1 MQAALSL
8 AAARRGP
15 SLGILIA
22 AALSVLVSAGGINLL
37 ARLGGHITGIWISN
51 AVLLCF
57 LLKQPSRDWPKI
69 LLAGL
74 VGNAAADFLL
84 HDNPFSIACMVVAN
98 AIEVLLVAIPMRRFR
113 LDRSISRPRALLSFY
128 ALAVVPAPLL
138 SALFSSVIFRFVY
151 GADFFDSV
159 VNWYSA
165 DALGLIMIVPPVMT
179 VRWTAFKAMFSRDQ
193 LGGTLLAIGA
203 VVAVIGVNYIYRDT
217 PIAFLFFPAIAL
229 LTFQRGFAGG
239 AIGLVLSAVYLF
251 LPVLF
256 GDPHGMLR
264 SHSLREQILLVQIY
278 VAVIG
283 FSMAMLGAALEERKR
298 LERGLAAAIKRAES
312 AREEALVARDSSDRA
327 NRAKSMFLAN
337 MSHELRTPLN
347 AVIGFSEIMQAETFG
362 PLGDPRYREYTRLI
376 QDAGRH
382 LLDLIN
388 DVLDMSKIEAGKHEL
403 VRERLLVGEIMRE
416 CVDLMRERAQQ
427 ADVDLQFSMP
437 AAPLWVDA
445 DRRAIKQILLNLLS
459 NAIKFTPSGGHV
471 IAKATISDGKLILLV
486 TDTGIGIPADQ
497 LYRLGNPFVQ
507 LKTDAGTAHSG
518 TGLGLALVRALAQ
531 MHHGSL
537 KIESIEGKGTTV
549 SVTIPLAAKANMA
562 A

>member
-1 MQAALSL
+1 MQATLSL

-15 SLGILIA
+15 SPGILIA
-22 AALSVLVSAGGINLL
+22 AALGVLVSAGSINLL

-74 VGNAAADFLL
+74 AGNATADFLL
-84 HDNPFSIACMVVAN
+84 HDNPFAIACMVVAN
-98 AIEVLLVAIPMRRFR
+98 AIEVLLVAIPMRRLR
-113 LDRSISRPRALLSFY
+113 LDRSINRPRSLLSFY

-138 SALFSSVIFRFVY
+138 SALFSSLIFRFVY
-151 GADFFDSV
+151 GADFVNSV
-159 VNWYSA
+159 LNWYAA
-165 DALGLIMIVPPVMT
+165 DALGLIIIVPPVMT
-179 VRWTAFKAMFSRDQ
+179 VRWQAFKAMFEPDQ
-193 LGGTLLAIGA
+193 FGGTILAIA
-203 VVAVIGVNYIYRDT
+203 SVIAVIGVNYIYRDA

-239 AIGLVLSAVYLF
+239 AVGLVLSAGYLL

-264 SHSLREQILLVQIY
+264 SHTLREQILLVQIY
-278 VAVIG
+278 VAVMG

-298 LERGLAAAIKRAES
+298 LERGLAAAIRRAETS
-312 AREEALVARDSSDRA
+312 REEALVARDSSDRA

-362 PLGDPRYREYTRLI
+362 PLGNVRYREYTRLI

-403 VRERLLVGEIMRE
+403 VRERLLVGEIIGE

-427 ADVDLQFSMP
+427 ADVDLQYSVP
-437 AAPLWVDA
+437 PGPLWVDA

-459 NAIKFTPSGGHV
+459 NAIKFTPARGHV
-471 IAKATISDGKLILLV
+471 VAKAAVSDDKLILLV

-507 LKTDAGTAHSG
+507 LNTDAGTTHSG

-531 MHHGSL
+531 MHQGTL